1 MKKWTLLLLL
11 LMLYGVGMAQTKKL
25 VGTVYNSSGIVPIV
39 GCQVHNLNTG
49 EYVFGDDNGRFVVT
63 VSLNDSLMISH
74 SGYSQSLVVI
84 DNRDYSRGRKD
95 IILYHKAFMLPNF
108 TCYGLNPSYEGF
120 KRDVANAKLPDSYK
134 NIDDVHLTKEERRNA
149 TYTEEAPNILKNTKL
164 ASPITW
170 LYSTFNKKEKMRR
183 LYYEMEGYGEE
194 VQQVQLKYN
203 RELVSEITG
212 LQEPELLDF
221 MVYCHFSYY
230 DLIRWSR
237 EKIIDEVRTKFYE
250 YQYFKALEEDDQ

>member
-1 MKKWTLLLLL
+1 MKKWTLLLTIMLL
-11 LMLYGVGMAQTKKL
+11 LVEAGAQTKRL
-25 VGTVYNSSGIVPIV
+25 SGTVYNASGIVPIV
-39 GCQVHNLNTG
+39 GSMVHNICSG
-49 EYVFGDDNGRFVVT
+49 EYVFCDDNGNFQVT
-63 VSLNDSLMISH
+63 VSLYDSLVISH
-74 SGYSQSLVVI
+74 AGYSQALVVV
-84 DNRDYSRGRKD
+84 DSRDFSRGRKD

-108 TCYGLNPSYEGF
+108 TCYGLNPTYEGF
-120 KRDVANAKLPDSYK
+120 KKDVATAKLPDSYK

-149 TYTEEAPNILKNTKL
+149 TYTEEAPTVLKNTKL

-170 LYSTFNKKEKMRR
+170 LYTTFNKKEKMKR

-194 VQQVQLKYN
+194 VQQIGLKYN

-237 EKIIDEVRTKFYE
+237 ERIVDEVRTKYTE

>member
-1 MKKWTLLLLL
+1 MKKWTLLLVMMM
-11 LMLYGVGMAQTKKL
+11 LMGVATAQSKKL
-25 VGTVYNSSGIVPIV
+25 VGTVYTSSGVVPIA

-49 EYVFGDDNGRFVVT
+49 EYVFGDVRGTFQIT
-63 VSLNDSLMISH
+63 VSLHDSLVISH
-74 SGYSQSLVVI
+74 SGYSQTLEVV
-84 DNRDYSRGRKD
+84 DNRDFSRGRKD

-120 KRDVANAKLPDSYK
+120 KHDVATAKLPDSYK
-134 NIDDVHLTKEERRNA
+134 NIDDVHLSKEERRNA

-170 LYSTFNKKEKMRR
+170 LYSTFNKKEKMKR

-194 VQQVQLKYN
+194 IQQVQLKYN
-203 RELVSEITG
+203 REMVAEITG

-221 MVYCHFSYY
+221 MMYCHFSYY
-230 DLIRWSR
+230 DLVRWSR
-237 EKIIDEVRTKFYE
+237 EKIVDEVRTKFYE
-250 YQYFKALEEDDQ
+250 YQYFKALQEDDQ

>member
-39 GCQVHNLNTG
+39 GCQVHNISTG
-49 EYVFGDDNGRFVVT
+49 DYVFGDDNGRFIMS
-63 VSLNDSLMISH
+63 VSVNDSLVISH

-120 KRDVANAKLPDSYK
+120 KRDVATVKLPDSYK

-237 EKIIDEVRTKFYE
+237 EKIIDEVRTKFFE

>member
-25 VGTVYNSSGIVPIV
+25 VGTVYNSSGVVPIV
-39 GCQVHNLNTG
+39 GCQVHNISTG
-49 EYVFGDDNGRFVVT
+49 DYVFGDDNGRFIMS
-63 VSLNDSLMISH
+63 VSVNDSLVISH

-120 KRDVANAKLPDSYK
+120 KRDVATVKLPDSYK

>member
-49 EYVFGDDNGRFVVT
+49 EYVFGDDNGRFIMS
-63 VSLNDSLMISH
+63 VSVNDSLVVSH

-120 KRDVANAKLPDSYK
+120 KRDVATVKLPDSYK

-250 YQYFKALEEDDQ
+250 YQYFKSLEEDDQ

>member
-39 GCQVHNLNTG
+39 GCQVHNISTG
-49 EYVFGDDNGRFVVT
+49 DYVFGDDNGRFIMS
-63 VSLNDSLMISH
+63 VSVNDSLVVSH

-120 KRDVANAKLPDSYK
+120 KRDVATVKLPDSYK

>member
-39 GCQVHNLNTG
+39 GCQVHNISTG
-49 EYVFGDDNGRFVVT
+49 DYVFGDDNGRFIMS
-63 VSLNDSLMISH
+63 VSVNDSLVVSH

-120 KRDVANAKLPDSYK
+120 KRDVATVKLPDSYK

-250 YQYFKALEEDDQ
+250 YQYFKALEEDD

>member
-1 MKKWTLLLLL
+1 
-11 LMLYGVGMAQTKKL
+11 MLYGVGMAQTKKL

-39 GCQVHNLNTG
+39 GCQVHNISTG
-49 EYVFGDDNGRFVVT
+49 DYVFGDDNGRFIMS
-63 VSLNDSLMISH
+63 VSVNDSLVISH

-120 KRDVANAKLPDSYK
+120 KRDVATVKLPDSYK
-134 NIDDVHLTKEERRNA
+134 NIDDFHLTKEERRNA

-183 LYYEMEGYGEE
+183 LSYEMEGYGEE

>member
-49 EYVFGDDNGRFVVT
+49 EYVFGDDNGRFIMS
-63 VSLNDSLMISH
+63 VSVNDSLVVSH

-120 KRDVANAKLPDSYK
+120 KRDVATVKLPDSYK

-149 TYTEEAPNILKNTKL
+149 TYTEEAPNI
-164 ASPITW
+164 
-170 LYSTFNKKEKMRR
+170 
-183 LYYEMEGYGEE
+183 
-194 VQQVQLKYN
+194 
-203 RELVSEITG
+203 
-212 LQEPELLDF
+212 
-221 MVYCHFSYY
+221 
-230 DLIRWSR
+230 
-237 EKIIDEVRTKFYE
+237 
-250 YQYFKALEEDDQ
+250 

>member
-49 EYVFGDDNGRFVVT
+49 VYVFGDDNGRFIMS
-63 VSLNDSLMISH
+63 VSVNDSLVISH

-120 KRDVANAKLPDSYK
+120 KRDVATVKLPDSYK

>member
-1 MKKWTLLLLL
+1 MKKWTLLLLIL
-11 LMLYGVGMAQTKKL
+11 SLYGVGIAQTKKL

-39 GCQVHNLNTG
+39 GCQVHNISTG
-49 EYVFGDDNGRFVVT
+49 EYVFGDDNGRFMMS
-63 VSLNDSLMISH
+63 VSVNDSLVISH

-84 DNRDYSRGRKD
+84 DYRDYSRGRKD

-108 TCYGLNPSYEGF
+108 TCYGLNPTYEGF
-120 KRDVANAKLPDSYK
+120 KRDVASAKLPDSYN

-149 TYTEEAPNILKNTKL
+149 TYTEEAPNVLKGTKL
-164 ASPITW
+164 GSPITW

-194 VQQVQLKYN
+194 VQQVKLKYN

-221 MVYCHFSYY
+221 MVFCHFSYY

-237 EKIIDEVRTKFYE
+237 EKIIDEIRTKYYE
-250 YQYFKALEEDDQ
+250 YQYFKALEDDDQ

>member
-1 MKKWTLLLLL
+1 MLILS
-11 LMLYGVGMAQTKKL
+11 LYGVGIAQTKKL

-39 GCQVHNLNTG
+39 GCQVHNISTG
-49 EYVFGDDNGRFVVT
+49 EYVFGDDNGRFMMS
-63 VSLNDSLMISH
+63 VSVNDSLVISH

-84 DNRDYSRGRKD
+84 DYRDYSRGRKD

-108 TCYGLNPSYEGF
+108 TCYGLNPTYEGF
-120 KRDVANAKLPDSYK
+120 KRDVASAKLPDSYK

-149 TYTEEAPNILKNTKL
+149 TYTEEAPNVLKGTKL
-164 ASPITW
+164 GSPITW

-194 VQQVQLKYN
+194 VQQVKLKYN

-221 MVYCHFSYY
+221 MVFCHFSYY

-237 EKIIDEVRTKFYE
+237 EKIIDEIRTKYYE
-250 YQYFKALEEDDQ
+250 YQYFKALEDDDQ

>member
-39 GCQVHNLNTG
+39 GCQVHNISTG
-49 EYVFGDDNGRFVVT
+49 DYVFGDDNGRFIMS
-63 VSLNDSLMISH
+63 VSVNDSLVISH

-120 KRDVANAKLPDSYK
+120 KRDVATVKLPDSYK
-134 NIDDVHLTKEERRNA
+134 NIDDVHLSKEERRNA